1 MEKTFEIQGMKCMGC
16 VSAAKKV
23 VEGLPGVTTVE
34 IDLEGGLAT
43 VSGDFDPAQVAQAI
57 TDAGYPAKVAY

>member
-16 VSAAKKV
+16 VSAVKKA
-23 VEGLPGVTTVE
+23 VEGLSGVTTVE
-34 IDLEGGLAT
+34 VDLDGGRAT

-57 TDAGYPAKVAY
+57 TDAGYPAKAAD